1 MRGDGIFDRLARL
14 DVNTV
19 RLCVAGLVAAVVAV
33 ILVIKALDDGETQR
47 DHSEV
52 LVLSR
57 SQLLARAC
65 SLSHPVYW
73 VGPQQRTKRYELTSK
88 SGGQVYVRYLPSTTQ
103 AANQSPDFLVVGTYA
118 VPDARGALETAANSP
133 KRAEK
138 LSRRNG
144 FEMMSAPGT
153 KHAYVVFDDQP
164 ELQIE
169 IFSPRP
175 GEAEKLATSGSLRQ
189 LTEG

>member
-19 RLCVAGLVAAVVAV
+19 RLCAAGLIAAAVAA
-33 ILVIKALDDGETQR
+33 ILAIKALDDATQR
-47 DHSEV
+47 DRSEA

-57 SQLLARAC
+57 SQLLARAG
-65 SLSHPVYW
+65 SLGHPVYW
-73 VGPQQRTKRYELTSK
+73 VGPRQRTKRYALTSK
-88 SGGQVYVRYLPSTTQ
+88 SAGQVYVRYLPSTAQ
-103 AANQSPDFLVVGTYA
+103 AASQSPGGLVVGTYT
-118 VPDARGALETAANSP
+118 VPDARAALESAAGSP

-144 FEMMSAPGT
+144 FEMMSAPGA

-164 ELQIE
+164 ELQVE

-189 LTEG
+189 LKEG

>member
-1 MRGDGIFDRLARL
+1 MRGDGIFERLARL

-19 RLCVAGLVAAVVAV
+19 RLCVAGLIAAAVAA
-33 ILVIKALDDGETQR
+33 ILVIKALDDDAAQR
-47 DHSEV
+47 DRSGT

-57 SQLLARAC
+57 SQLLARAGR
-65 SLSHPVYW
+65 LSHPVYW

-88 SGGQVYVRYLPSTTQ
+88 RAGQVYVRYLASTER
-103 AANQSPDFLVVGTYA
+103 AASQSPGGLVVGTYT
-118 VPDARGALETAANSP
+118 VPDARGALESAAGNP
-133 KRAEK
+133 RRAEK

-144 FEMMSAPGT
+144 FEMMSAPGA

-164 ELQIE
+164 ELQVE
-169 IFSPRP
+169 IFSPRR

-189 LTEG
+189 LEEG